1 MTRSETAYPSYGM
14 TLTTARN
21 IAIILVIAALVVVV
35 PGGGT
40 GTSVALQAVY
50 LIFLASL
57 GWFASVSYRQNRSTL
72 YSLGDRRRAIL
83 YVAIGVAAVVL
94 TGTSKLWQT
103 SAGSVAWL
111 VLLGAAVYA
120 VIAVVWTARRY

>member
-1 MTRSETAYPSYGM
+1 MSLAA
-14 TLTTARN
+14 ARN
-21 IAIILVIAALVVVV
+21 ILIILVIAALVVLI

-40 GTSVALQAVY
+40 GASVALQAVY
-50 LIFLASL
+50 LIFLATI
-57 GWFASVSYRQNRSTL
+57 GWFASIMYRQHRTTL
-72 YSLGDRRRAIL
+72 YALGDRRRAVL
-83 YVAIGVAAVVL
+83 YVALGVAAVVL
-94 TGTSKLWQT
+94 TGTSKLWGS

>member
-1 MTRSETAYPSYGM
+1 MSLA
-14 TLTTARN
+14 TARN
-21 IAIILVIAALVVVV
+21 ILIILVLAALVVLI

-40 GTSVALQAVY
+40 GASVALQAVY
-50 LIFLASL
+50 LVFLATL
-57 GWFASVSYRQNRSTL
+57 GWFAATMYRQHRTTL

-83 YVAIGVAAVVL
+83 YVALGVAVVVL
-94 TGTSKLWQT
+94 TGTSKLWQ
-103 SAGSVAWL
+103 SSGGSVAWL

>member
-1 MTRSETAYPSYGM
+1 MSLA
-14 TLTTARN
+14 TARN
-21 IAIILVIAALVVVV
+21 ILIILVLAALVVLI

-40 GTSVALQAVY
+40 GASVALQAVY
-50 LIFLASL
+50 LVFLATI
-57 GWFASVSYRQNRSTL
+57 GWFASIMYRQHRTTL

-83 YVAIGVAAVVL
+83 YVALGVAVVVL
-94 TGTSKLWQT
+94 TGTSKLWQ
-103 SAGSVAWL
+103 SSGGSVAWL